1 MFEYSNNMAN
11 VPKKL
16 YFIRHEHS
24 CANQLEKVCGTTHV
38 KKGKRDLVKRY
49 VGDQFQNKE
58 NIRSKYAS
66 DPNITYFGVKH
77 ALHMANNEPFKFHI
91 DSLLETQQNNSRP
104 VKIYCSQLVRTA
116 ETALVLF
123 HQIPTLELHIIP
135 FINEKRRI
143 GRNKDNEPT
152 TIQEYKDKFDT
163 FFRLFKDSLEE
174 PLKESLKSPILVFY
188 NEFGKV
194 YNEYVN
200 AYFTKEP
207 NKKRFINFVNE
218 KIDDNSFIVTHSKF
232 LEELDTGFDT
242 KEYMTK
248 VENKPKFLNGFLYT
262 YHLYKNLFGTWKI
275 KIVDGHNY
283 NKNKNN
289 NVDRLSKFSINL
301 STKSI
306 STVLGDHKTVEVDI
320 RDKDI
325 LGQIHTA
332 LRSSLSGM
340 VDNTIIVTPLMLQ
353 ILNKSMT
360 YCTDPNYKEGLQL
373 SNVVKNIFD
382 NTNESIAKSI
392 ANSASAV
399 NKSNLIEAT
408 LGGSKKPKK
417 KPPSKKKKSISKRK
431 PKVYTGKR
439 GGQYIIK
446 NKRKVY
452 LSSTQR

>member
-1 MFEYSNNMAN
+1 MFEYSNNMAT
-11 VPKKL
+11 VHKKL

-49 VGDQFQNKE
+49 IGDKFQNEE

-66 DPNITYFGVKH
+66 DPNITYFGVEH
-77 ALHMANNEPFKFHI
+77 ALHMAKNEPFKSRI
-91 DSLLETQQNNSRP
+91 GSLLATQQNDLRP

-152 TIQEYKDKFDT
+152 TIQEYKDKFET
-163 FFRLFKDSLEE
+163 FFNLFKKTLKKT
-174 PLKESLKSPILVFY
+174 LKETLKPPILVFY
-188 NEFGKV
+188 NEFGMV
-194 YNEYVN
+194 YNTFNTFLLNKN

-207 NKKRFINFVNE
+207 NKKRFINFVNK

-242 KEYMTK
+242 KEYMTTVK
-248 VENKPKFLNGFLYT
+248 NKPKFLNGFLYT

-283 NKNKNN
+283 NKNN
-289 NVDRLSKFSINL
+289 NVDGLSKFNINL
-301 STKSI
+301 STESI
-306 STVLGDHKTVEVDI
+306 STVHGDHKTVEVDI

-332 LRSSLSGM
+332 LLNSPSPSGM
-340 VDNTIIVTPLMLQ
+340 VDNNIIVTPLMLQ

-360 YCTDPNYKEGLQL
+360 YCTGPNYKEGLQL
-373 SNVVKNIFD
+373 SSVAKNIFD
-382 NTNESIAKSI
+382 ITPESIA
-392 ANSASAV
+392 V
-399 NKSNLIEAT
+399 NTSTITEAAI
-408 LGGSKKPKK
+408 GGSKKSKK
-417 KPPSKKKKSISKRK
+417 KPLSKKKKSISKRK